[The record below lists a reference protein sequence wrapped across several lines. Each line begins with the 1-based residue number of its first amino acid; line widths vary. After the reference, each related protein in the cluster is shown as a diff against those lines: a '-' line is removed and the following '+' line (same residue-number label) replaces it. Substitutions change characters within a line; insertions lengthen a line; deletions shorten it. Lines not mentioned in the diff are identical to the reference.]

1 MSKQVHV
8 AVAVIINSQ
17 QQVLL
22 GLRQAHQHQGGLWE
36 FPGGKV
42 ETNETAYDALVREVE
57 EEVGLTITSADP
69 LIEISH
75 DYGDKSVLLDVW
87 WVEAFSGEAIGK
99 EGQHLR
105 WNTISGLNDIEFP
118 AANVAIIQA
127 LKSRVKRHEFS

>member
-42 ETNETAYDALVREVE
+42 ETSETPYDALVREVG
-57 EEVGLTITSADP
+57 EEVGLTIKSAEP

-99 EGQHLR
+99 EGQRLR
-105 WNTISGLNDIEFP
+105 WSTISGLNDTEFP

-127 LKSRVKRHEFS
+127 LKSRVK

>member
-22 GLRQAHQHQGGLWE
+22 GLRQAHQHQGNLWE

-42 ETNETAYDALVREVE
+42 ENNETPYEALVREVG
-57 EEVGLTITSADP
+57 EEVGLTITSAEP

-99 EGQHLR
+99 EGQRLR
-105 WNTISGLNDIEFP
+105 WCTISGLNDTEFP

>member
-8 AVAVIINSQ
+8 AVAAIINKQ

-22 GLRQAHQHQGGLWE
+22 GFRKADQHQGNLWE

-42 ETNETAYDALVREVE
+42 ESGETTYEALLREIN
-57 EEVGLTITSADP
+57 EEVGLKITTAEP

-75 DYGDKSVLLDVW
+75 DYGDKAVLLDVW
-87 WVEAFSGEAIGK
+87 RVSDFSGEPLGQ
-99 EGQHLR
+99 EGQCLR
-105 WNTISGLNDIEFP
+105 WCDITDLDANEFP

-127 LKSRVKRHEFS
+127 LKLRAKK